1 MLQDMDT
8 LDSEDISKFTAE
20 EHNVISGIK
29 NAHVAACYRK
39 EDTRKSRQRFQ
50 RLFHFSQQNLCLI
63 QLQTAREPLGNTNN
77 MLRRECWTRYVWFFL
92 TFQILQSFPL
102 IYCVWWR
109 TFYIFWNTN
118 QIRNLGIKKLWFTS
132 LFCSKSKL
140 CPNVRHLTLCFTE
153 LLTVRLTFYLKVKQ
167 NRASEIETL
176 WIIRAL

>member
-1 MLQDMDT
+1 MLNEEASVWQYEKATAYNMILQFMLQDMDT

-77 MLRRECWTRYVWFFL
+77 MLRREC
-92 TFQILQSFPL
+92 
-102 IYCVWWR
+102 
-109 TFYIFWNTN
+109 
-118 QIRNLGIKKLWFTS
+118 
-132 LFCSKSKL
+132 
-140 CPNVRHLTLCFTE
+140 
-153 LLTVRLTFYLKVKQ
+153 
-167 NRASEIETL
+167 
-176 WIIRAL
+176 